1 MGAVFFT
8 IHTNALI
15 NNHIMDTKNSEKA
28 VRLQMVEI
36 DHKRFAAEILK
47 DNARINLT
55 QMAKPFGKL
64 VKDWLK
70 TDETKA
76 YLEII
81 AKRRKILLADLV
93 EVRKGGTPGTSG
105 TWCNDRH
112 IAIRFAQWLN
122 AEFAIAVDDAILR
135 LMLGEAVYA
144 EPINGVEPVI
154 FANRAWYNYG
164 DAMQSFGCKRSSG
177 MTRRK
182 NAMPQCFQMIYG
194 RNFITKECFL
204 AMKSYYDWKA
214 RYKQLE
220 LPFDFEDA
228 NME

>member
-1 MGAVFFT
+1 MK
-8 IHTNALI
+8 
-15 NNHIMDTKNSEKA
+15 TKNSEKA

-36 DHKRFAAEILK
+36 DHKRFAAEISR
-47 DNARINLT
+47 DNVRINLT
-55 QMAKPFGKL
+55 QMAKAFGKR
-64 VKDWLK
+64 VNNWLR

-76 YLEII
+76 YLAAI
-81 AKRRKILLADLV
+81 ARTHKCVLADLL
-93 EVRKGGTPGTSG
+93 EVRNGGTPGTNG
-105 TWCNDRH
+105 TWCKDRR
-112 IAIRFAQWLN
+112 IAIRLAQWLN
-122 AEFAIAVDDAILR
+122 ADFAIYVDDAILR

-220 LPFDFEDA
+220 LPFDFEEQIID
-228 NME
+228 E

>member
-1 MGAVFFT
+1 MK
-8 IHTNALI
+8 
-15 NNHIMDTKNSEKA
+15 TKNSEQA

-135 LMLGEAVYA
+135 LMLGEAVFA

-204 AMKSYYDWKA
+204 AMKSYYDCKA

-220 LPFDFEDA
+220 LPFDFEEQIID
-228 NME
+228 E

>member
-1 MGAVFFT
+1 ME
-8 IHTNALI
+8 
-15 NNHIMDTKNSEKA
+15 TKISKQA
-28 VRLQMVEI
+28 VRLQVIEI

-135 LMLGEAVYA
+135 LMLGEAVFA

-220 LPFDFEDA
+220 LPFDFEEQIID
-228 NME
+228 E

>member
-1 MGAVFFT
+1 ME
-8 IHTNALI
+8 
-15 NNHIMDTKNSEKA
+15 TKISKQA
-28 VRLQMVEI
+28 VRLQVIEI

-135 LMLGEAVYA
+135 LMLGEAVFA

-177 MTRRK
+177 MTRRN

-220 LPFDFEDA
+220 LPFDFEEQIID
-228 NME
+228 E

>member
-1 MGAVFFT
+1 
-8 IHTNALI
+8 
-15 NNHIMDTKNSEKA
+15 MDTKNSEKA

-220 LPFDFEDA
+220 LPFDFEEQIID
-228 NME
+228 E

>member
-1 MGAVFFT
+1 ME
-8 IHTNALI
+8 
-15 NNHIMDTKNSEKA
+15 TKISEQA

-135 LMLGEAVYA
+135 LMLGEAVFA

-194 RNFITKECFL
+194 RNFITKEYFL

>member
-1 MGAVFFT
+1 
-8 IHTNALI
+8 
-15 NNHIMDTKNSEKA
+15 MDTKNSEKA

-220 LPFDFEDA
+220 LPFDFEGA

>member
-1 MGAVFFT
+1 ME
-8 IHTNALI
+8 
-15 NNHIMDTKNSEKA
+15 TKISEQA

>member
-1 MGAVFFT
+1 
-8 IHTNALI
+8 
-15 NNHIMDTKNSEKA
+15 MDTKNSEKA